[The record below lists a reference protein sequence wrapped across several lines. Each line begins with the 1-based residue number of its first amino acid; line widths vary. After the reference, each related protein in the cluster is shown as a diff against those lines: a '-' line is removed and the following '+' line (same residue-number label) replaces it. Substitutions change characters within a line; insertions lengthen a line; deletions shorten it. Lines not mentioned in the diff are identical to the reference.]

1 MSAVHGLLIHSGVG
15 AKVERIQVG
24 ELEDIQ
30 SRVGGMIDAVRKQVS
45 KDIVAVGYVHDEGLI
60 LDMEMNWIASALF
73 MQEIRGPVV
82 VVNGLSNDLH
92 EYDGDNHDLPDEFIT
107 YMQTKFIDKVAETY
121 NESKMVQAM
130 LEYAFNKDMM
140 TEDEV
145 TTLLQHLESGVEGN
159 EESMDY
165 VNREFNRIYELIEQE
180 MTVGA
185 TDQLVDEIYDFLRKN
200 GG

>member
-1 MSAVHGLLIHSGVG
+1 
-15 AKVERIQVG
+15 
-24 ELEDIQ
+24 
-30 SRVGGMIDAVRKQVS
+30 
-45 KDIVAVGYVHDEGLI
+45 VAVGYVHDEGLI

-82 VVNGLSNDLH
+82 VVNGLSNDY

-121 NESKMVQAM
+121 NESKLVQSM
-130 LEYAFNKDMM
+130 LEYAFSKDMM

-145 TTLLQHLESGVEGN
+145 TKLLQHLESRVEGN

-165 VNREFNRIYELIEQE
+165 VNNEFARIYEMIEQE

-185 TDQLVDEIYDFLRKN
+185 TTQLVDEIYDYLKKQ
-200 GG
+200 GA

>member
-30 SRVGGMIDAVRKQVS
+30 EHVGGMIDAVRKQVS
-45 KDIVAVGYVHDEGLI
+45 KDIVAIGYVHDEGLI

-82 VVNGLSNDLH
+82 VVNGLSKDY
-92 EYDGDNHDLPDEFIT
+92 EYDGDNHDLPDAFIT

-130 LEYAFNKDMM
+130 LEYAFNKDIM

-145 TTLLQHLESGVEGN
+145 AKLLEHLELGVQGN
-159 EESMDY
+159 QESMDY
-165 VNREFNRIYELIEQE
+165 VNNEFARVYELIEKE

-185 TDQLVDEIYDFLRKN
+185 TDQLVDEIYDYLKKQ

>member
-15 AKVERIQVG
+15 AKVERIQVN

-30 SRVGGMIDAVRKQVS
+30 DRVGGMIDAVRKQVS

-82 VVNGLSNDLH
+82 VVNGLSNEY

-107 YMQTKFIDKVAETY
+107 YMQTKFVDKVAETY

-130 LEYAFNKDMM
+130 LEYAFNKDLM

-145 TTLLQHLESGVEGN
+145 ATLLEHLESGVEGD
-159 EESMDY
+159 EESMAY
-165 VNREFNRIYELIEQE
+165 VNREFNRIYEMIEEE

-185 TDQLVDEIYDFLRKN
+185 TTQLVDEIYDYLKKQ

>member
-30 SRVGGMIDAVRKQVS
+30 DRVGGTIDAVRKQVS
-45 KDIVAVGYVHDEGLI
+45 KDIVAIGYVHDEGLI
-60 LDMEMNWIASALF
+60 LDLEMNWIASALF

-82 VVNGLSNDLH
+82 VVNGLSEDY
-92 EYDGDNHDLPDEFIT
+92 EYDGDNHDLPDAFIT

-121 NESKMVQAM
+121 NESKLVQAM

-140 TEDEV
+140 TETQIEMLLKQLDVAVSGDE
-145 TTLLQHLESGVEGN
+145 EA
-159 EESMDY
+159 MDY
-165 VNREFNRIYELIEQE
+165 VNREFKRVYDMIEQE
-180 MTVGA
+180 MATGA
-185 TDQLVDEIYDFLRKN
+185 TDTLVDEIYDFLRKQ
-200 GG
+200 G

>member
-30 SRVGGMIDAVRKQVS
+30 EHVGGMIDAVRKQVS
-45 KDIVAVGYVHDEGLI
+45 KDIVAIGYVHDEGLI

-82 VVNGLSNDLH
+82 VVNGLSKDY
-92 EYDGDNHDLPDEFIT
+92 EYDGDNHDLPDAFIT

-121 NESKMVQAM
+121 NESKLVQGM

-145 TTLLQHLESGVEGN
+145 AKLLEHLELGVEGN
-159 EESMDY
+159 QESMDY
-165 VNREFNRIYELIEQE
+165 VNNEFARVYELVEKE

-185 TDQLVDEIYDFLRKN
+185 TDQLVDEIYDYLKKQ

>member
-1 MSAVHGLLIHSGVG
+1 MSTVHGLLIHSGVG

-24 ELEDIQ
+24 ELENIQ
-30 SRVGGMIDAVRKQVS
+30 HYVGGMIDAVRKQVS

-82 VVNGLSNDLH
+82 VVNGLSNDY
-92 EYDGDNHDLPDEFIT
+92 EYDGDNYDLPDEFIT
-107 YMQTKFIDKVAETY
+107 YMQTKFVDKVAETY

-130 LEYAFNKDMM
+130 LEYAFNKDLM

-145 TTLLQHLESGVEGN
+145 ATLLEHLESGVEGDD
-159 EESMDY
+159 ESMAY
-165 VNREFNRIYELIEQE
+165 VNREFNRIYEMIEEE

-185 TDQLVDEIYDFLRKN
+185 TTQLVDEIYDYLKKN

>member
-1 MSAVHGLLIHSGVG
+1 
-15 AKVERIQVG
+15 
-24 ELEDIQ
+24 
-30 SRVGGMIDAVRKQVS
+30 
-45 KDIVAVGYVHDEGLI
+45 
-60 LDMEMNWIASALF
+60 
-73 MQEIRGPVV
+73 
-82 VVNGLSNDLH
+82 
-92 EYDGDNHDLPDEFIT
+92 
-107 YMQTKFIDKVAETY
+107 
-121 NESKMVQAM
+121 
-130 LEYAFNKDMM
+130 M

>member
-1 MSAVHGLLIHSGVG
+1 MSTVHGLLIHSGVG

-24 ELEDIQ
+24 ELENIQ
-30 SRVGGMIDAVRKQVS
+30 HYVGGTIDAVRKQVS

-82 VVNGLSNDLH
+82 VVNGLSNDY
-92 EYDGDNHDLPDEFIT
+92 EYDGDNHDLPDAFIT

-121 NESKMVQAM
+121 NESKLVQSM
-130 LEYAFNKDMM
+130 LEYAIIKDMM

-145 TTLLQHLESGVEGN
+145 TKLMQHLESGVEGN
-159 EESMDY
+159 QESMDY
-165 VNREFNRIYELIEQE
+165 VNNEFARIYEMIEQE
-180 MTVGA
+180 MAGGV
-185 TDQLVDEIYDFLRKN
+185 TDQLVDEIYDYLKKQE
-200 GG
+200 G

>member
-15 AKVERIQVG
+15 AKVERIQVS

-82 VVNGLSNDLH
+82 VVNGLSNEY

-107 YMQTKFIDKVAETY
+107 YMQTKFVDRVAETY

-130 LEYAFNKDMM
+130 LEYALNKDMM

>member
-30 SRVGGMIDAVRKQVS
+30 DRVGGMIDAVRKQVS

-82 VVNGLSNDLH
+82 VVNGLSNDY

-145 TTLLQHLESGVEGN
+145 TTLLQHLESGVEGD

-165 VNREFNRIYELIEQE
+165 VNREFNRIYELIEEE

>member
-15 AKVERIQVG
+15 AKVERIQVN

-30 SRVGGMIDAVRKQVS
+30 DRVGGMIDAVRKQVS

-82 VVNGLSNDLH
+82 VVNGLSNEY

-107 YMQTKFIDKVAETY
+107 YMQTKFVDKVAETY

-130 LEYAFNKDMM
+130 LEYAFNKDLM

-145 TTLLQHLESGVEGN
+145 ATLLQHLESGVEGD
-159 EESMDY
+159 EESMAY
-165 VNREFNRIYELIEQE
+165 VNREFNRIYEMIEEE

-185 TDQLVDEIYDFLRKN
+185 TTQLVDEIYDYLKKQ

>member
-1 MSAVHGLLIHSGVG
+1 MSTVHGLLIHSGVG

-24 ELEDIQ
+24 ELENIQ
-30 SRVGGMIDAVRKQVS
+30 EHVGGMIDAVRKQVS

-82 VVNGLSNDLH
+82 VVNGLSNEY

-121 NESKMVQAM
+121 NESKLVQGM

-145 TTLLQHLESGVEGN
+145 AKLLEHLELGVEGN
-159 EESMDY
+159 QESMDY
-165 VNREFNRIYELIEQE
+165 VNNEFARIYELIEKE

-185 TDQLVDEIYDFLRKN
+185 TDQLVDEIYDYLKKQ

>member
-1 MSAVHGLLIHSGVG
+1 MSTVHGLLINSGIG

-24 ELEDIQ
+24 ELENIQ
-30 SRVGGMIDAVRKQVS
+30 HYVGGTIDAVRKQVS

-82 VVNGLSNDLH
+82 VVNGLSNDY

-130 LEYAFNKDMM
+130 LEYAFNKDLM

-145 TTLLQHLESGVEGN
+145 ATLLEHLESGVEGD
-159 EESMDY
+159 EESMAY
-165 VNREFNRIYELIEQE
+165 VNREFNRIYEMIEEE

-185 TDQLVDEIYDFLRKN
+185 TTQLVDEIYDYLRKN
-200 GG
+200 ER

>member
-82 VVNGLSNDLH
+82 VVNGLSKDY
-92 EYDGDNHDLPDEFIT
+92 EYDGDNHDLPDAFIT

-121 NESKMVQAM
+121 NESKLVQGM
-130 LEYAFNKDMM
+130 LEYAFNKDMI
-140 TEDEV
+140 TEDE
-145 TTLLQHLESGVEGN
+145 TKKLLEHLELGVEGN

-165 VNREFNRIYELIEQE
+165 VNNEFARIYELIEQE

-185 TDQLVDEIYDFLRKN
+185 TDQLVDEIYDYLKKQ

>member
-30 SRVGGMIDAVRKQVS
+30 DRVGGMIDAVRKQVS

-82 VVNGLSNDLH
+82 VVNGLSNDLR

-165 VNREFNRIYELIEQE
+165 VNREFNRIYELIEEE

-185 TDQLVDEIYDFLRKN
+185 TTQLVDEIYDFLRKN

>member
-1 MSAVHGLLIHSGVG
+1 MSTVHGLLIHSGVG

-24 ELEDIQ
+24 ELSDIQ
-30 SRVGGMIDAVRKQVS
+30 DRVGGMIDAVRKQVS

-82 VVNGLSNDLH
+82 VVNGLSNDY

-121 NESKMVQAM
+121 NESKLVQSM
-130 LEYAFNKDMM
+130 LEYAFSKDMM

-145 TTLLQHLESGVEGN
+145 SELLRHLELGVEGN
-159 EESMDY
+159 EESMDF
-165 VNREFNRIYELIEQE
+165 VNHEFARIYEMIEQE

-185 TDQLVDEIYDFLRKN
+185 TTQLVDEIYDYLKKQ
-200 GG
+200 GA

>member
-1 MSAVHGLLIHSGVG
+1 MSTVHGLLIHSGVG

-24 ELEDIQ
+24 ELENIQ
-30 SRVGGMIDAVRKQVS
+30 HYVGGMIDAVRKQVS

-82 VVNGLSNDLH
+82 VVNGLSNDY

-121 NESKMVQAM
+121 NESKLVQSM

-145 TTLLQHLESGVEGN
+145 SELLKHLELGVEGN
-159 EESMDY
+159 QESMDY
-165 VNREFNRIYELIEQE
+165 VNNEFARIYEMIEQE

-185 TDQLVDEIYDFLRKN
+185 TTQLVDEIYDYLKKQ
-200 GG
+200 GA

>member
-1 MSAVHGLLIHSGVG
+1 MSKQVAGAFMPSGIGTEIEPVMVG
-15 AKVERIQVG
+15 DYKH
-24 ELEDIQ
+24 IQ
-30 SRVGGMIDAVRKQVS
+30 SLIGGCFDVVTTRVAGNEI
-45 KDIVAVGYVHDEGLI
+45 VGYVHDEGLI

-82 VVNGLSNDLH
+82 VVNGLSNEY

-130 LEYAFNKDMM
+130 LEYAFNKDLM

-145 TTLLQHLESGVEGN
+145 ATLLEHLESGVEGD
-159 EESMDY
+159 EESMAY
-165 VNREFNRIYELIEQE
+165 VNREFNRIYEMIEEE

-185 TDQLVDEIYDFLRKN
+185 TTQLVDEIYDYLKKQ

>member
-15 AKVERIQVG
+15 AKVERIQVN

-30 SRVGGMIDAVRKQVS
+30 DRVGGMIDAVRKQVS

-82 VVNGLSNDLH
+82 VVNGLSNEY

-107 YMQTKFIDKVAETY
+107 YMQTKFVDKVAETY

-130 LEYAFNKDMM
+130 LEYAFNKDLM

-145 TTLLQHLESGVEGN
+145 ATLLEHLESGVEGD
-159 EESMDY
+159 EESMAY
-165 VNREFNRIYELIEQE
+165 VNREFNRIYEMIEEE

-185 TDQLVDEIYDFLRKN
+185 TTQLVDEIYDYLKKQ
-200 GG
+200 GA

>member
-1 MSAVHGLLIHSGVG
+1 MSTVHGLLINSGIG
-15 AKVERIQVG
+15 ATVERIQVG

-30 SRVGGMIDAVRKQVS
+30 DRVGGMIDAVRKQVS

-82 VVNGLSNDLH
+82 VVNGLSNEY

-130 LEYAFNKDMM
+130 LEYAFNKDLM

-145 TTLLQHLESGVEGN
+145 ATLLQHLESGVEGD
-159 EESMDY
+159 EESMAY
-165 VNREFNRIYELIEQE
+165 VNREFNRIYEMIEEE

-185 TDQLVDEIYDFLRKN
+185 TTQLVDEIYDYLKKN

>member
-15 AKVERIQVG
+15 AKVERIQVS

-30 SRVGGMIDAVRKQVS
+30 DRVGGMIDAVRKQVS

-82 VVNGLSNDLH
+82 VVNGLSNDY

-107 YMQTKFIDKVAETY
+107 YMQTKFVDKVAETY

-140 TEDEV
+140 TEEEV
-145 TTLLQHLESGVEGN
+145 TTLLQHLESGVEGD
-159 EESMDY
+159 EESMAY
-165 VNREFNRIYELIEQE
+165 VNREFNRVYEMIEQE

>member
-82 VVNGLSNDLH
+82 VVNGLSNDLR

>member
-15 AKVERIQVG
+15 AKVERIQVS

-30 SRVGGMIDAVRKQVS
+30 DRVGGMIDAVRKQVS

-82 VVNGLSNDLH
+82 VVNGLSNDY

-107 YMQTKFIDKVAETY
+107 YMQTKFVDKVAETY

-145 TTLLQHLESGVEGN
+145 TTLLHYLELGVEGN
-159 EESMDY
+159 DEAMDY
-165 VNREFNRIYELIEQE
+165 VNREFNRVYEMIEQE

>member
-145 TTLLQHLESGVEGN
+145 ATLLQHLESGVEGN
-159 EESMDY
+159 DESMDY

>member
-45 KDIVAVGYVHDEGLI
+45 KDIVAIGYVHDEGLI

-82 VVNGLSNDLH
+82 VVNGLSNDY

-130 LEYAFNKDMM
+130 LEYAFN
-140 TEDEV
+140 
-145 TTLLQHLESGVEGN
+145 
-159 EESMDY
+159 
-165 VNREFNRIYELIEQE
+165 
-180 MTVGA
+180 
-185 TDQLVDEIYDFLRKN
+185 
-200 GG
+200 

>member
-1 MSAVHGLLIHSGVG
+1 MSTVHGLLINSGIG
-15 AKVERIQVG
+15 ATVERIQVG
-24 ELEDIQ
+24 ELSDIQ
-30 SRVGGMIDAVRKQVS
+30 DRVGGMIDAVRKQVS

-82 VVNGLSNDLH
+82 VVNGLSNDY

-121 NESKMVQAM
+121 NESKLVQSM
-130 LEYAFNKDMM
+130 LEYAFSKDMM

-145 TTLLQHLESGVEGN
+145 TKLLQHLESGVEGN
-159 EESMDY
+159 QESMDY
-165 VNREFNRIYELIEQE
+165 VNNEFARIYEMIEEE
-180 MTVGA
+180 MTLGE
-185 TDQLVDEIYDFLRKN
+185 TTQLFDEIYDYLKKQ

>member
-45 KDIVAVGYVHDEGLI
+45 KDIVAIGYVHDEGLI

-82 VVNGLSNDLH
+82 VVNGLSNEY

-145 TTLLQHLESGVEGN
+145 TALLQHLESGVEGN

-165 VNREFNRIYELIEQE
+165 VNREFNRIYELIAQE
-180 MTVGA
+180 MTVGS
-185 TDQLVDEIYDFLRKN
+185 TDQLVDEINDFLRKN

>member
-15 AKVERIQVG
+15 AKVERIQVS

-30 SRVGGMIDAVRKQVS
+30 DRVGGMIDAVRKQVS

-82 VVNGLSNDLH
+82 VVNGLSNDY

-107 YMQTKFIDKVAETY
+107 YMQTKFVDKVAETY

-145 TTLLQHLESGVEGN
+145 TTLLQHLESGVEGD
-159 EESMDY
+159 EESMAY
-165 VNREFNRIYELIEQE
+165 VNREFNRVYEMIEQE

>member
-30 SRVGGMIDAVRKQVS
+30 DRVGGMIDAVRKQVS

-82 VVNGLSNDLH
+82 VVNGLSNDY

>member
-24 ELEDIQ
+24 ELSDIQ
-30 SRVGGMIDAVRKQVS
+30 DRVGGMIDAVRKQVS

-82 VVNGLSNDLH
+82 VVNGLSNDY

-121 NESKMVQAM
+121 NESKLVQSM

-145 TTLLQHLESGVEGN
+145 SELLKHLELGVEGN
-159 EESMDY
+159 QESMDF
-165 VNREFNRIYELIEQE
+165 VNHEFARIYEMIEQE

-185 TDQLVDEIYDFLRKN
+185 TTQLVDEIYDYLKKQ

>member
-1 MSAVHGLLIHSGVG
+1 MSTVHGLLIHSGVG

-24 ELEDIQ
+24 ELENIQ
-30 SRVGGMIDAVRKQVS
+30 HYVGGMIDAVRKQVS

-82 VVNGLSNDLH
+82 VVNGLSNDY

-121 NESKMVQAM
+121 NESKLVQSM

-145 TTLLQHLESGVEGN
+145 TKLLQHLESGVEGN
-159 EESMDY
+159 QESMDY
-165 VNREFNRIYELIEQE
+165 VNNEFARIYEMIEQE

-185 TDQLVDEIYDFLRKN
+185 TTQLVDEIYDYLKKQ
-200 GG
+200 GA

>member
-1 MSAVHGLLIHSGVG
+1 MSTVHGLLINSGIG
-15 AKVERIQVG
+15 ATVERIQVG
-24 ELEDIQ
+24 ELENIQ
-30 SRVGGMIDAVRKQVS
+30 HYVGGTIDAVRKQVS

-82 VVNGLSNDLH
+82 VVNGLSNEY

-121 NESKMVQAM
+121 NESKLVQGM

-145 TTLLQHLESGVEGN
+145 AKLLEHLELGVQGN
-159 EESMDY
+159 QESMDY
-165 VNREFNRIYELIEQE
+165 VNREFNRIYELVEKE

-185 TDQLVDEIYDFLRKN
+185 TDQLVDEIYDYLKKQ

>member
-45 KDIVAVGYVHDEGLI
+45 KDIVAIGYVHDEGLI

-82 VVNGLSNDLH
+82 VVNGLSNEY

-145 TTLLQHLESGVEGN
+145 TALLQHLESGVEGN

>member
-24 ELEDIQ
+24 ELENIQ
-30 SRVGGMIDAVRKQVS
+30 HYVGGTIDAVRKQVS

-82 VVNGLSNDLH
+82 VVNGLSNDY

-121 NESKMVQAM
+121 NESKLVQSM

-145 TTLLQHLESGVEGN
+145 TTLLHYLELGVEGN
-159 EESMDY
+159 EEAMDY
-165 VNREFNRIYELIEQE
+165 VNHEFARIYEMIEQE

-185 TDQLVDEIYDFLRKN
+185 TTQLVDEIYDYLKKQ